1 MRYVLAFLPAL
12 ACVGLMYGC
21 VRMMMSGS
29 HRSGSSATPK
39 LEARVRELE
48 SELERLRAER
58 GDVDRRIEV

>member
-1 MRYVLAFLPAL
+1 MRYVWAFLPAL

-21 VRMMMSGS
+21 MRMMTSGS
-29 HRSGSSATPK
+29 HRSGSGETPE

-58 GDVDRRIEV
+58 RGLDRRVEV